1 MEAPTSLPAAPPGQA
16 STSALPGREST
27 APVSGRET
35 PGPKDPTG
43 VEGLA
48 GISALLRDGAALV
61 QGCSAGEL
69 VDLIGQLEDIKNQ
82 CSAAQTHAALALKDT
97 RETQATTPG
106 EREVAHRSVVSEI
119 ALARRESPHRART
132 LLGLATALHT
142 ELPHTLT
149 HLAAG
154 RISEYRATLVAKET
168 ACLEPEDRLTADRE
182 LAEDLPSWSNREVA
196 AHARHIAYTLD
207 PHSVVTHIERAEADR
222 RVTIRPAPACMA
234 LITALLPVAQGVA
247 VHATLLRAAESAHAT
262 GDARAR
268 AQVMADT
275 LVTRITG
282 QDSAE
287 AVPVEVHLVITDDTL
302 LGEGDTPARLTGY
315 GPIPP
320 AIARRLLTDP
330 QPGTAND
337 GGSGNDS
344 DAPNDTDTQ
353 TRQWIRRLYTHPT
366 TGQLIA
372 MESTRRLFP
381 PGLRRYI
388 ATRDANTCR
397 TPWCGAPI
405 AHIDHVTPARNGG
418 PTTATN
424 GQGLCIH
431 CNQTKEAPGW
441 DAHAHPDG
449 TITLTT
455 PTRHTHTTRP
465 PPLPQTR
472 APAT

>member
-1 MEAPTSLPAAPPGQA
+1 MES
-16 STSALPGREST
+16 
-27 APVSGRET
+27 
-35 PGPKDPTG
+35 
-43 VEGLA
+43 LA
-48 GISALLRDGAALV
+48 GISALLRDGATLV
-61 QGCSAGEL
+61 EACSEREL

-82 CSAAQTHAALALKDT
+82 CSAAQTHAALALEDA
-97 RETQATTPG
+97 RETRATTPG
-106 EREVAHRSVVSEI
+106 EREAAHRSVVSEI

-142 ELPHTLT
+142 ELPHTLA

-154 RISEYRATLVAKET
+154 RISEYRATLVARET
-168 ACLEPEDRLTADRE
+168 ACLDPQDRRVADRK
-182 LAEDLPSWSNREVA
+182 LAEGLPSWSNREVST
-196 AHARHIAYTLD
+196 HARHIAYTLD
-207 PHSVVTHIERAEADR
+207 PHAMVTHIERAEGDR
-222 RVTIRPAPACMA
+222 HVTIRPAPACMA
-234 LITALLPVAQGVA
+234 LITALLPAAQGVA
-247 VHATLLRAAESAHAT
+247 VHAALLRAAESAHAT

-282 QDSAE
+282 QDRPE
-287 AVPVEVHLVITDDTL
+287 TVPIEVRLVITDDTL
-302 LGEGDTPARLTGY
+302 LGQGDTPARLIGY
-315 GPIPP
+315 GPVPP
-320 AIARRLLTDP
+320 TIARRLLTHTTSGSGSGDDRDN
-330 QPGTAND
+330 GT
-337 GGSGNDS
+337 GSGNRSGDDTTLLVLDGAAENTS
-344 DAPNDTDTQ
+344 TGSGTPNDTETQ
-353 TRQWIRRLYTHPT
+353 TRQWIRRLYAHPT

-431 CNQTKEAPGW
+431 CNQTREAPGW

-455 PTRHTHTTRP
+455 PTGHTHTTRP
-465 PPLPQTR
+465 PPLPHTR
-472 APAT
+472 APAA